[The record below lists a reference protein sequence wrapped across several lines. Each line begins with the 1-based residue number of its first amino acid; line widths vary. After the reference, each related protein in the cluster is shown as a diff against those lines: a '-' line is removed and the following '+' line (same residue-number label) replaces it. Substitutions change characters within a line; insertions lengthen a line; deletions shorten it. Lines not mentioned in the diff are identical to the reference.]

1 MANEET
7 IVNRIITV
15 NEIEQIANYLENK
28 KDDYE
33 RLINIDENKNRGLK
47 FTWKMRQ
54 NLYHI
59 SINNMWEKWNKK

>member
-7 IVNRIITV
+7 IVNRIITI

-33 RLINIDENKNRGLK
+33 RLINIDENKNKNLK
-47 FTWKMRQ
+47 FTEQK
-54 NLYHI
+54 Y
-59 SINNMWEKWNKK
+59 

>member
-54 NLYHI
+54 NLYHR
-59 SINNMWEKWNKK
+59 KFAFYVKL